1 MRAVVVNVQ
10 VDQLLVRM
18 SAQKVLV
25 TGPISSLS
33 SYFTKLASL
42 QTKHSF
48 NLVLAQDL
56 FSSIDNDDK
65 DLDDLLDGTIQIP
78 VQVYAAVGKGKLP
91 QKVQDKVDKGEEI
104 TTNLS
109 VLRQYTSLFG
119 YPTHSRLTIVT
130 SGYCSESGTTDVSFR
145 TTNRNIIWFSSLRL
159 PFLLHHFGRILPP
172 LVLPTHRSSHRP
184 LHFDLISS
192 RDSF

>member
-1 MRAVVVNVQ
+1 MYLFKVVHLPVS
-10 VDQLLVRM
+10 M

-65 DLDDLLDGTIQIP
+65 DLDDLLNGTIKIP

-91 QKVQDKVDKGEEI
+91 QKVQDKVNKGEEI

-109 VLRQYTSLFG
+109 VLRKYTSLFWLA
-119 YPTHSRLTIVT
+119 YWI
-130 SGYCSESGTTDVSFR
+130 
-145 TTNRNIIWFSSLRL
+145 
-159 PFLLHHFGRILPP
+159 
-172 LVLPTHRSSHRP
+172 
-184 LHFDLISS
+184 
-192 RDSF
+192 